1 MTMYKLVI
9 FDWDGTLMDSIAR
22 IVSSMQA
29 AAHHCQLT
37 IPSVQCV
44 KDIIGLS
51 LPKALDI
58 LFPGASQSQIT
69 ALLEQYKFQYIEGDI
84 TPAPLFE
91 DALLLLKALN
101 DNNRLLAVATGKG
114 RQGLQRVLLDTQ
126 TEHFFHASRCADEAR
141 SKPDPQMLLS
151 LLAELSVT
159 AEQAVMIGDTSHDM
173 QMAQAAG
180 IDRIGITLGV
190 HDRDILSHYQP
201 IAVVDS
207 LVELQQLLLPVV
219 GDIPVTIQNA
229 CFSGRKKT
237 I

>member
-1 MTMYKLVI
+1 MNMTMYKLVI

-29 AAHHCQLT
+29 AAHHCQLS
-37 IPSVQCV
+37 IPTVKEV

-69 ALLEQYKFQYIEGDI
+69 ALVGQYQFQYVEGDT

-91 DALLLLKALN
+91 DALPLLKTLN
-101 DNNRLLAVATGKG
+101 DDNRLLAVATGKG
-114 RQGLQRVLLDTQ
+114 RQGLQRVFSATQ
-126 TEHFFHASRCADEAR
+126 TEHLFHASRCADESL

-151 LLAELSVT
+151 LLAELNV
-159 AEQAVMIGDTSHDM
+159 APEQAVMIGDASHDM

-190 HDRDILSHYQP
+190 HNREILNHYQP
-201 IAVVDS
+201 IAIVDS
-207 LVELQQLLLPVV
+207 LVELQQLLMPAV
-219 GDIPVTIQNA
+219 G
-229 CFSGRKKT
+229 R
-237 I
+237 